1 MAFYHRSVSKQNIY
15 IYIYIYIYL
24 KSYIAHLTLL
34 NSIFIGDALS

>member
-1 MAFYHRSVSKQNIY
+1 MAFYHRSVSKQN

>member
-1 MAFYHRSVSKQNIY
+1 MAFYHRSVSKQN
-15 IYIYIYIYL
+15 IYIYIYL